1 MAHEIDSK
9 NQFFWSDA
17 VAVTTPNTVQALK
30 KNYNLKKIFLW
41 RNGVDIK
48 FFKPETNN
56 LSFRKNWN
64 LSNSKFVVGYAGLH
78 GNFQNLN
85 TVLDACK
92 LLQLK
97 NSKIHRSCWNGVQ
110 KEQ

>member
-1 MAHEIDSK
+1 MEKRIDISFSNPK
-9 NQFFWSDA
+9 LQFK
-17 VAVTTPNTVQALK
+17 L
-30 KNYNLKKIFLW
+30 
-41 RNGVDIK
+41 
-48 FFKPETNN
+48 
-56 LSFRKNWN
+56 KNWN

-97 NSKIHRSCWNGVQ
+97 NSKIHIVLVEMEFKKNK
-110 KEQ
+110 KEEN